1 MNKETVNLKKE
12 SRLGGPKDIGDLRS
26 TFIRWRFGYPI
37 VNTRIRMIKKIL
49 VEMERTRLS
58 S

>member
-37 VNTRIRMIKKIL
+37 VNARIRMIKKIL
-49 VEMERTRLS
+49 VEMERTS